1 MGSKHILYDVSDGIA
16 TITFNRPAA
25 KNALSVDMRQGLDD
39 ALNDA
44 RDRAG
49 GDVKALIITGKG
61 GAFCAG
67 GDVKGMNQTQQAGG
81 VEANASRSRMR
92 SSHETIFNLFHI
104 ELPVITLVDGPA
116 AGAGCNIALAGDF
129 VLATPRAFFMQAF
142 ARIGLIPDWSGFYIL
157 PRLVGLQ
164 RAKELV
170 YSGRRVYAE
179 EAKEMGMIYDVV
191 SQENAMEEARAFASR
206 FTHASTTAIGVAK
219 NVLNQSFNQ
228 DYRALLE
235 LEASAQSICR
245 DTEFHREAVKR
256 FAEKDTPLFNWESFS
271 K

>member
-1 MGSKHILYDVSDGIA
+1 MGQQHIIYEVSDEIA
-16 TITFNRPAA
+16 TITFNRPGAR
-25 KNALSVDMRQGLDD
+25 NALSMDMRNGLDE

-49 GDVKALIITGKG
+49 KDVKALIITGAG

-81 VEANASRSRMR
+81 VEANASRQRMR
-92 SSHETIFNLFHI
+92 SSHSTIYNLFHI
-104 ELPVITLVDGPA
+104 ELPVITLVDGAA

-164 RAKELV
+164 KAKELI

-179 EAKEMGMIYDVV
+179 EAKDMGMIYDMV
-191 SQENAMEEARAFASR
+191 SQENAMEEARAFAGR
-206 FTHASTTAIGVAK
+206 FCHASTTAIGVAK
-219 NVLNQSFNQ
+219 TVLNQSFNQ

-235 LEASAQSICR
+235 MEASAQSICR
-245 DTEFHREAVKR
+245 DTAFHKEAVKR
-256 FAEKDTPLFNWESFS
+256 FAEKETPLFNWESF
-271 K
+271 